1 MIISCIKCN
10 KKFTVDDKLI
20 PELGRILECGS
31 CLHQWHYIPVLLINK
46 NIDSNKTEDIIKN
59 IDSKKTE
66 VIIKNDEP
74 VIFDKNTNEKK
85 IIPDVDNN
93 NNKNSIPN
101 FENDNDQV
109 EPVNDN
115 DQVEPVI
122 ENKKKKSNF
131 LYKLLVIIITFVA
144 VIIILDTFRDQL
156 LSIFPS
162 LDLYLNSLYN
172 VLTDIF
178 LFVTNLIK

>member
-10 KKFTVDDKLI
+10 KKFSVDDKLI

-46 NIDSNKTEDIIKN
+46 NIDTNKTEG
-59 IDSKKTE
+59 
-66 VIIKNDEP
+66 IIKNDEP
-74 VIFDKNTNEKK
+74 VIFDKKTNEKKIIDKK

-93 NNKNSIPN
+93 NTKNSIPN

-109 EPVNDN
+109 EPVNK
-115 DQVEPVI
+115 
-122 ENKKKKSNF
+122 NKKKKSNF
-131 LYKLLVIIITFVA
+131 LNKLLVIIITFVA

-172 VLTDIF
+172 VITDIF

>member
-1 MIISCIKCN
+1 MIISCIKCQ
-10 KKFTVDDKLI
+10 KKFSVDDKLI

-46 NIDSNKTEDIIKN
+46 NIDTNKTEG
-59 IDSKKTE
+59 
-66 VIIKNDEP
+66 IIKNDEP
-74 VIFDKNTNEKK
+74 VIFDKKTNEKK

-101 FENDNDQV
+101 FENDNVQVEPVNVNAQV

-115 DQVEPVI
+115 VQVEPVI

-131 LYKLLVIIITFVA
+131 LNKLLVIIITFVA

-172 VLTDIF
+172 VINDIF
-178 LFVTNLIK
+178 LFVANLIK

>member
-1 MIISCIKCN
+1 MIISCIKCQ
-10 KKFTVDDKLI
+10 KKFSVDDKLI

-46 NIDSNKTEDIIKN
+46 NIDTNKTEG
-59 IDSKKTE
+59 
-66 VIIKNDEP
+66 IIKNDEP
-74 VIFDKNTNEKK
+74 VIFDKKTNEKK

-101 FENDNDQV
+101 FENDNVQVEPVNVNAQV

-115 DQVEPVI
+115 VQVEPVI

-131 LYKLLVIIITFVA
+131 LNKLLVIIITFVA

-172 VLTDIF
+172 VINDIF

>member
-1 MIISCIKCN
+1 MIISCIKCS
-10 KKFTVDDKLI
+10 KKFSVDDKLI

-46 NIDSNKTEDIIKN
+46 NIDTNKTEG
-59 IDSKKTE
+59 
-66 VIIKNDEP
+66 IIKNDEP
-74 VIFDKNTNEKK
+74 VIFDKKTNEKK

-101 FENDNDQV
+101 FENDNVQVEPVNVNAQV

-115 DQVEPVI
+115 VQVEPVI

-131 LYKLLVIIITFVA
+131 LNKLLVIIITFVA

>member
-10 KKFTVDDKLI
+10 KKFTVEDKLI

-46 NIDSNKTEDIIKN
+46 NIDTNKTEG
-59 IDSKKTE
+59 
-66 VIIKNDEP
+66 IIKNDEP
-74 VIFDKNTNEKK
+74 VIFDKKTNEKK

-101 FENDNDQV
+101 FENDNVQVEPVNVNAQV

-115 DQVEPVI
+115 VQVEPVI

-131 LYKLLVIIITFVA
+131 LNKLLVIIITFVA

-172 VLTDIF
+172 VINDIF
-178 LFVTNLIK
+178 LFVANLIK

>member
-31 CLHQWHYIPVLLINK
+31 CLHQWHYIPVLVINK
-46 NIDSNKTEDIIKN
+46 NIDTKKIDDIIKN
-59 IDSKKTE
+59 H
-66 VIIKNDEP
+66 EP
-74 VIFDKNTNEKK
+74 FIFDKNTNENNTIVEKN
-85 IIPDVDNN
+85 IPSVDNN
-93 NNKNSIPN
+93 NTENSIPN
-101 FENDNDQV
+101 FE
-109 EPVNDN
+109 NDN

-131 LYKLLVIIITFVA
+131 LSKLLVIIITFVA

>member
-1 MIISCIKCN
+1 MIISCIKCQ
-10 KKFTVDDKLI
+10 KKFSVDDKLI

-66 VIIKNDEP
+66 GIIKNDEP
-74 VIFDKNTNEKK
+74 VIFDKNTNENKIIDKK

-93 NNKNSIPN
+93 NTKNSIPN
-101 FENDNDQV
+101 FE
-109 EPVNDN
+109 NDN

>member
-1 MIISCIKCN
+1 MIISCIKCQ
-10 KKFTVDDKLI
+10 KKFSVDDKLI

-46 NIDSNKTEDIIKN
+46 NIDTNKTEG
-59 IDSKKTE
+59 
-66 VIIKNDEP
+66 IIKNDEP
-74 VIFDKNTNEKK
+74 VIFDKKTNEKK

-101 FENDNDQV
+101 FENDNVQVEPVNVNAQV

-115 DQVEPVI
+115 VQVEPVI

-131 LYKLLVIIITFVA
+131 LNKLLVIIITFVA

-172 VLTDIF
+172 AITDIF

>member
-1 MIISCIKCN
+1 MIISCIKCQ
-10 KKFTVDDKLI
+10 KKFSVDDKLI

-46 NIDSNKTEDIIKN
+46 NIDTNKTEG
-59 IDSKKTE
+59 
-66 VIIKNDEP
+66 IIKNDEP
-74 VIFDKNTNEKK
+74 VIFDKKTNEKK

-101 FENDNDQV
+101 FENDNVQV
-109 EPVNDN
+109 EPVNVNAQVEPVKDN
-115 DQVEPVI
+115 AQVEPVI

-131 LYKLLVIIITFVA
+131 LNKLLVIIITFVA

-172 VLTDIF
+172 VINDIF
-178 LFVTNLIK
+178 LFVANLIK

>member
-31 CLHQWHYIPVLLINK
+31 CTHQWHYIPVLLINK
-46 NIDSNKTEDIIKN
+46 NIDTNKTEG
-59 IDSKKTE
+59 
-66 VIIKNDEP
+66 IIKNDEP
-74 VIFDKNTNEKK
+74 VIFDKKTNEKK

-101 FENDNDQV
+101 FENDNVQV
-109 EPVNDN
+109 EPVNVNAQVKPVNDN
-115 DQVEPVI
+115 VQVEPVI

-131 LYKLLVIIITFVA
+131 LNKLLVIIITFVA

>member
-1 MIISCIKCN
+1 MIISCIKCQ
-10 KKFTVDDKLI
+10 KKFSVDDKLI

-46 NIDSNKTEDIIKN
+46 NIDTNKTEG
-59 IDSKKTE
+59 
-66 VIIKNDEP
+66 IIKNDEP
-74 VIFDKNTNEKK
+74 VIFDKKTNEKK

-101 FENDNDQV
+101 FENDNVQVEPVNVNAQV

-115 DQVEPVI
+115 AQVEPVI

-131 LYKLLVIIITFVA
+131 LNKLLVIIITFVA

>member
-1 MIISCIKCN
+1 MIISCIKCQ
-10 KKFTVDDKLI
+10 KKFSVDDKLI

-46 NIDSNKTEDIIKN
+46 NIDTNKTEG
-59 IDSKKTE
+59 
-66 VIIKNDEP
+66 IIKNDEP
-74 VIFDKNTNEKK
+74 VIFDKKANEKK
-85 IIPDVDNN
+85 IIPDVDNK

-101 FENDNDQV
+101 FENNNVQVEPVNVNAQV

-115 DQVEPVI
+115 VQVEPVI

-131 LYKLLVIIITFVA
+131 LNKLLVIIITFVA

-172 VLTDIF
+172 VINDIF
-178 LFVTNLIK
+178 LFVANLIK

>member
-1 MIISCIKCN
+1 MIISCIKCQ
-10 KKFTVDDKLI
+10 KKFSVDDKLI

-46 NIDSNKTEDIIKN
+46 NIDTNKTEGIIKN
-59 IDSKKTE
+59 E
-66 VIIKNDEP
+66 EP
-74 VIFDKNTNEKK
+74 VIFDKNTNENKIIDKK

-93 NNKNSIPN
+93 NTKNSIPN
-101 FENDNDQV
+101 FEKN
-109 EPVNDN
+109 N

-131 LYKLLVIIITFVA
+131 LNKLLVIIITFVA

>member
-1 MIISCIKCN
+1 MIISCIKCQ
-10 KKFTVDDKLI
+10 KKFSVDDKLI

-66 VIIKNDEP
+66 GIIKNDEP
-74 VIFDKNTNEKK
+74 VIFDKNTNENKIIDKK

-93 NNKNSIPN
+93 NTKNSIPN

-109 EPVNDN
+109 K
-115 DQVEPVI
+115 PVI
-122 ENKKKKSNF
+122 ENKKRKSNF
-131 LYKLLVIIITFVA
+131 LSNLLVIIITFVA

>member
-1 MIISCIKCN
+1 MIISCIKCQ
-10 KKFTVDDKLI
+10 KKFSVDDKLI

-46 NIDSNKTEDIIKN
+46 NIDTNKTEG
-59 IDSKKTE
+59 
-66 VIIKNDEP
+66 IIKNDEP
-74 VIFDKNTNEKK
+74 VIFDKKANEKK
-85 IIPDVDNN
+85 IIPDVDNK

-101 FENDNDQV
+101 FENNNVQV
-109 EPVNDN
+109 EPVNVNAQVEPVKDN
-115 DQVEPVI
+115 AQVEPVI

-131 LYKLLVIIITFVA
+131 LNKLLVIIITFVA

-172 VLTDIF
+172 VINDIF
-178 LFVTNLIK
+178 LFVANLIK

>member
-1 MIISCIKCN
+1 MIISCIKCQ
-10 KKFTVDDKLI
+10 KKFSVDDKLI

-46 NIDSNKTEDIIKN
+46 NIDSDKTEG
-59 IDSKKTE
+59 
-66 VIIKNDEP
+66 IIKNDEP
-74 VIFDKNTNEKK
+74 VIFDKNTNKKKIIDKK
-85 IIPDVDNN
+85 IIPGVDNN
-93 NNKNSIPN
+93 NTKNLIPN

-109 EPVNDN
+109 EPV
-115 DQVEPVI
+115 I
-122 ENKKKKSNF
+122 EKKKKKSNF
-131 LYKLLVIIITFVA
+131 LNKLLVIIISFVA

-178 LFVTNLIK
+178 LFVSNLIK

>member
-1 MIISCIKCN
+1 MIISCIKCQ
-10 KKFTVDDKLI
+10 KKFSVDDKLI

-46 NIDSNKTEDIIKN
+46 NIDTNKTED
-59 IDSKKTE
+59 
-66 VIIKNDEP
+66 IIKNDEP
-74 VIFDKNTNEKK
+74 VIFDKKTNEKK
-85 IIPDVDNN
+85 IIDKKIISDVDNN
-93 NNKNSIPN
+93 NTKNSIPN

-109 EPVNDN
+109 ESVNDN

-131 LYKLLVIIITFVA
+131 LNKLLVIIITFVA

>member
-1 MIISCIKCN
+1 MIISCIKCQ
-10 KKFTVDDKLI
+10 KKFSVDDKLI

-46 NIDSNKTEDIIKN
+46 NIDTNKTEG
-59 IDSKKTE
+59 
-66 VIIKNDEP
+66 IIKNDEP
-74 VIFDKNTNEKK
+74 VIFDKKTNEKK

-101 FENDNDQV
+101 FENDNVQVEPVNVNAQV

-115 DQVEPVI
+115 VQVEPVI

-131 LYKLLVIIITFVA
+131 LNKLLVIIITFVA

>member
-1 MIISCIKCN
+1 MIISCIKCQ
-10 KKFTVDDKLI
+10 KKFSVDDKLI

-46 NIDSNKTEDIIKN
+46 NIDTNKTEG
-59 IDSKKTE
+59 
-66 VIIKNDEP
+66 IIKNDEP
-74 VIFDKNTNEKK
+74 VIFDKKTNEKK

-109 EPVNDN
+109 ESVNDN

-131 LYKLLVIIITFVA
+131 LSKLLVIIITFVA

-172 VLTDIF
+172 VINDIF

>member
-10 KKFTVDDKLI
+10 KKFSVDDKLI

-46 NIDSNKTEDIIKN
+46 NIDTNKTEG
-59 IDSKKTE
+59 
-66 VIIKNDEP
+66 IIKNDEP
-74 VIFDKNTNEKK
+74 VIFDKKTNEKK

-101 FENDNDQV
+101 FENDNVQVEPVNVNAQV

-115 DQVEPVI
+115 VQVEPVI

-131 LYKLLVIIITFVA
+131 LNKLLVIIITFVA

-172 VLTDIF
+172 VINDIF
-178 LFVTNLIK
+178 LFVANLIK

>member
-1 MIISCIKCN
+1 MIISCIKCQ
-10 KKFTVDDKLI
+10 KKFSVDDKLI

-66 VIIKNDEP
+66 GIIKNDEP
-74 VIFDKNTNEKK
+74 VIFDKNTNKKKIIDKK
-85 IIPDVDNN
+85 IIPGVDNN
-93 NNKNSIPN
+93 NTKNLIPN

-109 EPVNDN
+109 EPV
-115 DQVEPVI
+115 I
-122 ENKKKKSNF
+122 EKKKKKSNF
-131 LYKLLVIIITFVA
+131 LNKLLVIIISFVA

>member
-46 NIDSNKTEDIIKN
+46 NIDTNKTEG
-59 IDSKKTE
+59 
-66 VIIKNDEP
+66 IIKNDEP
-74 VIFDKNTNEKK
+74 VIFDKNTNKKKIIDKK
-85 IIPDVDNN
+85 IIPGVDNN
-93 NNKNSIPN
+93 NTKNSIPN
-101 FENDNDQV
+101 FE
-109 EPVNDN
+109 NDN

-131 LYKLLVIIITFVA
+131 LNKLLVIIITFVA

-172 VLTDIF
+172 VINDIF

>member
-1 MIISCIKCN
+1 MIISCIKCQ
-10 KKFTVDDKLI
+10 KKFSVDDKLI

-46 NIDSNKTEDIIKN
+46 NIDTNKTEG
-59 IDSKKTE
+59 
-66 VIIKNDEP
+66 IIKNDEP
-74 VIFDKNTNEKK
+74 VIFDKKTNEKK
-85 IIPDVDNN
+85 IIPDVDNK

-101 FENDNDQV
+101 FENNNVQVEPVNVNAQV

-115 DQVEPVI
+115 AQVEPVI

-131 LYKLLVIIITFVA
+131 LNKLLVIIITFVA

-172 VLTDIF
+172 VINDIF
-178 LFVTNLIK
+178 LFVANLIK